1 MTDPTMVVDGAPPQ
15 RSKPFGPAKVIKK
28 TTGLY
33 KSKRFHLQLLL
44 PFSIAIVSFIF
55 GIRYLHDCPIQPR
68 IPIYLLV
75 QGTIG
80 LLIFVIHLL
89 AIVYILC
96 LTKFKYY
103 FIATIATVTAFLGLF
118 LFAWFIAGNIWTFSV
133 VKRVQFINQTKS
145 YSYCNGHLY
154 HAAFWLLIVQYIMGV
169 FFCCSFTWIPQSA
182 QSPTN
187 GIIKVRKQIP
197 KLRRMLTNESLSP
210 PSTAHN
216 IVVIRL

>member
-1 MTDPTMVVDGAPPQ
+1 
-15 RSKPFGPAKVIKK
+15 
-28 TTGLY
+28 
-33 KSKRFHLQLLL
+33 L

-68 IPIYLLV
+68 IPIHLLV
-75 QGTIG
+75 QGTID

-96 LTKFKYY
+96 LTKFKYH

-118 LFAWFIAGNIWTFSV
+118 PFAWFIAGNIWTFSV
-133 VKRVQFINQTKS
+133 VKRVQFIDQTKS

-154 HAAFWLLIVQYIMGV
+154 HAAFWLLIVQYIMVV
-169 FFCCSFTWIPQSA
+169 FFCCSFTWIPQST

-210 PSTAHN
+210 PSTTHN